1 MKRNNKKKAVSILIN
16 RVSFKDT
23 HKSKK
28 MSTQKTVFQFGK
40 FATLQSQLTTSTNKI
55 FEISMAQ
62 GEILLSDVETFKTD
76 EGKKFFAD
84 KGNAYP
90 KIEDF
95 INEYYKV
102 QKSWAYKLMRAAKLE
117 GEIVAKFRESGEALS
132 IANLLKFAKGGESA
146 EGEQSEG
153 EQSEG
158 EGEAVSEGKKDK
170 SLRISVSAK
179 GDIKIK
185 GACKK
190 EYITL
195 LIEELKKLQ

>member
-1 MKRNNKKKAVSILIN
+1 
-16 RVSFKDT
+16 
-23 HKSKK
+23 
-28 MSTQKTVFQFGK
+28 MSTKNVFQFGK

-55 FEISMAQ
+55 FEISLCQ
-62 GEILLSDVETFKTD
+62 GEILLTDVETFKTD

-117 GEIVAKFRESGEALS
+117 GEIVAKFRESGEPLS
-132 IANLLKFAKGGESA
+132 IANLLKFAKGGEA
-146 EGEQSEG
+146 T
-153 EQSEG
+153 
-158 EGEAVSEGKKDK
+158 EGEATEGEATEVADKKEK

>member
-1 MKRNNKKKAVSILIN
+1 
-16 RVSFKDT
+16 
-23 HKSKK
+23 

-55 FEISMAQ
+55 FEISLAQ
-62 GEILLSDVETFKTD
+62 GEILLKDVETFKTD
-76 EGKKFFAD
+76 EGKKFFSD

-117 GEIVAKFRESGEALS
+117 GEIVAKFRESGEPLS
-132 IANLLKFAKGGESA
+132 IANLLKFAKGGEA
-146 EGEQSEG
+146 T
-153 EQSEG
+153 
-158 EGEAVSEGKKDK
+158 EGEATEGEATEGEATEVADKKEK